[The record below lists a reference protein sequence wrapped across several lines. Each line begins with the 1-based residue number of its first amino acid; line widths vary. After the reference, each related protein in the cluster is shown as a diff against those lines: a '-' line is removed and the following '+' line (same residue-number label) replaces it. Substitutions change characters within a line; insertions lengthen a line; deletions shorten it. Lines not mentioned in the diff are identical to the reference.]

1 MSKKSSTFVP
11 DLENNKFNQIASIMK
26 SKTLKSI
33 VNKDLDVYF
42 KTNGQFPNVLEC
54 KVVWHNNFREAE
66 VALIRIIDSRY
77 AELYD
82 YNEEYICYPKNLEE
96 FKTLLA
102 NITADRFEDLEDP
115 ATCYDNLNE
124 DELSDS
130 GKDFT
135 IIDVVDMYHE
145 PEPLDKEFTS
155 DNGFLTLTRRDYY
168 SSFPIPME
176 ASQFNDSKMQ
186 ELANTNAVHLDR
198 DYRFTKEDIDND
210 YAQDVLWEL
219 IESVALSMGMEYCED
234 VANKKQREL
243 IELANESIAMFDED
257 GYIQFE
263 KSIALNKTTYPEYD
277 WIDGIQLVDDSIV
290 VWLSTENSEDIFSSD
305 IELFDEHTIDEMKS
319 ALQHTIKN
327 LLKKS

>member
-1 MSKKSSTFVP
+1 
-11 DLENNKFNQIASIMK
+11 MK
-26 SKTLKSI
+26 PETLKARVGQELI
-33 VNKDLDVYF
+33 EYF
-42 KTNGQFPNVLEC
+42 QTNHQTPNVFEC

-66 VALIRIIDSRY
+66 VAKIRVIDSTY
-77 AELYD
+77 SELYEND
-82 YNEEYICYPKNLEE
+82 ENYIFFSRNFEE
-96 FKTLLA
+96 FGTLLA
-102 NITADRFEDLEDP
+102 NITTDRLNDLQDP

-135 IIDVVDMYHE
+135 IIDVVDMYHVV
-145 PEPLDKEFTS
+145 EPLDKEFTS
-155 DNGFLTLTRRDYY
+155 DNGLLTLTRRDYY
-168 SSFPIPME
+168 SFTIPME
-176 ASQFNDSKMQ
+176 ANQFDNNQMQ
-186 ELANTNAVHLDR
+186 ELVNTIAVHLDR
-198 DYRFTKEDIDND
+198 DYRFTKEDIVDVNND

-219 IESVALSMGMEYCED
+219 IESVALSMGMKYCED
-234 VANKKQREL
+234 VASKKQREL
-243 IELANESIAMFDED
+243 FELANENISMFDED

-277 WIDGIQLVDDSIV
+277 WIDGIQVIDDNDSIV

-319 ALQHTIKN
+319 ALQYTIKH

>member
-1 MSKKSSTFVP
+1 
-11 DLENNKFNQIASIMK
+11 MK
-26 SKTLKSI
+26 PETLKARVGQELI
-33 VNKDLDVYF
+33 DYF
-42 KTNGQFPNVLEC
+42 QTNGQTPNVMEC

-66 VALIRIIDSRY
+66 IAKIRIIDSTY
-77 AELYD
+77 SELYGYD
-82 YNEEYICYPKNLEE
+82 EEYLFYSRNLEE
-96 FKTLLA
+96 FGTLLA
-102 NITADRFEDLEDP
+102 NITTDRLDDLQDP

-130 GKDFT
+130 GEDFT

-145 PEPLDKEFTS
+145 AEPLDKEFTS

-186 ELANTNAVHLDR
+186 ELVNTIAVHLDR
-198 DYRFTKEDIDND
+198 DYRFTKEEIEDCNNY

-219 IESVALSMGMEYCED
+219 IETVALSMGMEYCED
-234 VANKKQREL
+234 VARKKQQEL
-243 IELANESIAMFDED
+243 FELVSKESITMFDEC

-263 KSIALNKTTYPEYD
+263 KSIALNKKTYPEYD

-319 ALQHTIKN
+319 AFLYTIKN

>member
-1 MSKKSSTFVP
+1 
-11 DLENNKFNQIASIMK
+11 MK
-26 SKTLKSI
+26 PETLKARSGQELI
-33 VNKDLDVYF
+33 DYF
-42 KTNGQFPNVLEC
+42 QTNGQTPNVMVC

-66 VALIRIIDSRY
+66 IAKIRIVDSTY
-77 AELYD
+77 SELYGYD
-82 YNEEYICYPKNLEE
+82 EEYLFYSRNLEE
-96 FKTLLA
+96 FGTLLA
-102 NITADRFEDLEDP
+102 NITTDRLNDLQDP

-130 GKDFT
+130 GEDFT
-135 IIDVVDMYHE
+135 IIDVVDMYYE

-186 ELANTNAVHLDR
+186 ELVNTIAVHLDKE
-198 DYRFTKEDIDND
+198 YRFTKEDIDNVD
-210 YAQDVLWEL
+210 NYYAQDVLWEL
-219 IESVALSMGMEYCED
+219 IETVALSMGMEYCED
-234 VANKKQREL
+234 VARKKKQEL
-243 IELANESIAMFDED
+243 LELANESITMFDED

-277 WIDGIQLVDDSIV
+277 WIDGIQLVEDNDSIV

-319 ALQHTIKN
+319 ALQNTIKH

>member
-1 MSKKSSTFVP
+1 
-11 DLENNKFNQIASIMK
+11 MK
-26 SKTLKSI
+26 PETLKARVGQELI
-33 VNKDLDVYF
+33 EYIQ
-42 KTNGQFPNVLEC
+42 TNGQFPNVFEC

-66 VALIRIIDSRY
+66 IAKIRIVDSTY
-77 AELYD
+77 SELYG
-82 YNEEYICYPKNLEE
+82 YNEEYIFYSRGYEE
-96 FKTLLA
+96 FKDLLA
-102 NITADRFEDLEDP
+102 NITTDRLDDLQDP
-115 ATCYDNLNE
+115 ANCYENLNE

-130 GKDFT
+130 GEDFT

-145 PEPLDKEFTS
+145 AEPLDKEFTS

-186 ELANTNAVHLDR
+186 ELVNTIAIHLDR
-198 DYRFTKEDIDND
+198 DYRFTKEDIDDVDND

-234 VANKKQREL
+234 VASKKQREL
-243 IELANESIAMFDED
+243 LELANESISMLDED

-290 VWLSTENSEDIFSSD
+290 VWLSTEKSEDIFSSD